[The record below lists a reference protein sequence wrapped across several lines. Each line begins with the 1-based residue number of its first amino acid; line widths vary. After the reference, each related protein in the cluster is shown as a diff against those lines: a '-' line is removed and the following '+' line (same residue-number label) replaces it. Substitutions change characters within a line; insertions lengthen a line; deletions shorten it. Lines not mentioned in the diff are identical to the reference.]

1 MFAFGKLFFATWSII
16 IPALYH
22 PIWQVALFH
31 FIMVMALGV
40 TLSSVFQLAHV
51 VEDVEFL
58 ALPGRGEHLASCVAE
73 HQLETSVSF
82 ARDSALCSWYFGG
95 LNFQVEHHL
104 FPKVCH
110 LHYPALSRIV
120 EEVAVEHGIRY
131 RANVT
136 LGDAVVSHY
145 RLLRKL
151 GQPDAAAAPIQSEE
165 AAM

>member
-1 MFAFGKLFFATWSII
+1 
-16 IPALYH
+16 
-22 PIWQVALFH
+22 
-31 FIMVMALGV
+31 MALGV

-51 VEDVEFL
+51 VEEVEFL
-58 ALPGRGEHLASCVAE
+58 ALPGHGEHLASCVAE

-131 RANVT
+131 RANIT

-151 GQPDAAAAPIQSEE
+151 GQPVAATAPMRSEE